1 MCSSDLLR
9 AGHINIAMNN
19 VISHDDSNLR
29 LLYATAGGLP
39 YRPAT
44 YTCIKEFTDSFPQQE
59 ASPFMSEPFLAE
71 PTFKPEEP
79 YPRIYTKDYRK
90 SILTTLK
97 QSIGK
102 T

>member
-1 MCSSDLLR
+1 
-9 AGHINIAMNN
+9 MNN
-19 VISHDDSNLR
+19 VTSHDDSNLK
-29 LLYATAGGLP
+29 LLYATTGGLP
-39 YRPAT
+39 YNPPT

-59 ASPFMSEPFLAE
+59 ALPFMSDPLLAT
-71 PTFKPEEP
+71 PTFKLEEP

-90 SILTTLK
+90 SILTVLK